1 MTKPESSRF
10 LNFVKRVI
18 DFIDGPL
25 EVPRCR
31 APFCGDP
38 LSEADIQTGRILCQT
53 CEPAINRMKQLLD
66 WSDLDDGPPINR
78 KSPRPF
84 GNATG
89 KVN

>member
-31 APFCGDP
+31 APFCGDELP
-38 LSEADIQTGRILCQT
+38 DAAVQAGKLYCDV
-53 CEPAINRMKQLLD
+53 CEPAIYRVVKRN
-66 WSDLDDGPPINR
+66 DDIYR
-78 KSPRPF
+78 IVKRTEHTAPRPF